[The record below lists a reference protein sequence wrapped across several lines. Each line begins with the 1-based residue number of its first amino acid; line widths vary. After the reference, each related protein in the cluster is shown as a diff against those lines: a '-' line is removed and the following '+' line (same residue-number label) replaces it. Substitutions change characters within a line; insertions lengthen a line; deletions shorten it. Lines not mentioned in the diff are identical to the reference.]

1 MVDKHVSFFVVVLN
15 NKQINNKK
23 WLVFAK
29 YKNVNEHCISFPRR
43 CESVFSVV
51 GQQINKC

>member
-1 MVDKHVSFFVVVLN
+1 MVDKHVSFFVVVVN

-23 WLVFAK
+23 WLVLFAK

-43 CESVFSVV
+43 CESVLC
-51 GQQINKC
+51 GCTANK